1 VNRLPLYQDLYLIA
15 HSEAGK
21 LLTHQ
26 SSLALGLA
34 GAVLAALVLDDRVA
48 VVQGRVTVFER
59 DRTGDAI
66 ADAMVGLIPPGRDHE
81 DVKFWI
87 KTAAKDIY
95 ERTRDDLVAKGVLA
109 PVTKRRMGMVP
120 YLRYRLTDIAW
131 AVRASSG
138 VRSAAEGWKEPDSR
152 CAVLCGLVSVLRVEA
167 ELYLNQPASRLI
179 DRLRTIADEDSLEAK
194 LVVDLVDT
202 LVAEAAVAIYR

>member
-1 VNRLPLYQDLYLIA
+1 MNRLLLHQDLYLIA
-15 HSEAGK
+15 HTEAGK

-34 GAVLAALVLDDRVA
+34 GAVLAELILADRVA

-59 DRTGDAI
+59 GLTGDPI
-66 ADAMVGLIPPGRDHE
+66 ADAMVGRIPRDRDHE

-109 PVTKRRMGMVP
+109 PVTKRRMGMLP
-120 YLRYRLTDIAW
+120 YLRYQLTDITW

-138 VRSAAEGWKEPDSR
+138 VRAAAESWKEPDTR

-167 ELYLNQPASRLI
+167 ELYLNQPAGRLI
-179 DRLRTIADEDSLEAK
+179 ERLRAIADADSPEAK

-202 LVAEAAVAIYR
+202 LVAEAAIAIYR